1 MNPDS
6 VLAETT
12 DVVVTSDSVVLDRA
26 GAWLNLA
33 ALALTAEPPHWLLDL
48 SEGC

>member
-12 DVVVTSDSVVLDRA
+12 DVIITSDSVVLDR
-26 GAWLNLA
+26 GGNWLNLA
-33 ALALTAEPPHWLLDL
+33 ALALATEPPY
-48 SEGC
+48 